1 MARSVPCMGG
11 FVAHDD
17 ANWSRDGYARGT
29 AASWDTA
36 VIAAA
41 CRFGDSRNASWIE
54 KTMDKMDEKIESAKT
69 NRTLFNAVA
78 EKQAMTN
85 SLRSLATIIGEFLAQ

>member
-1 MARSVPCMGG
+1 
-11 FVAHDD
+11 
-17 ANWSRDGYARGT
+17 
-29 AASWDTA
+29 

-41 CRFGDSRNASWIE
+41 CRFGGSNNDRYIE
-54 KTMDKMDEKIESAKT
+54 KTMSRIDEKIESAKT

-85 SLRSLATIIGEFLAQ
+85 SLRSLATIIGEFLAV